1 MEMIMCPVDLNNCR
15 HVRSGAICW
24 CRYVMYAQVFGHT
37 QFRKP
42 KAFHRTWAISEKSG
56 AQLLFILE
64 HWHILELIREKKVES
79 DRHIWGFLL
88 QKSDSQNPRSDRQS
102 HSQPAMVPSRLLTG
116 THERK
121 SCQWLRA
128 GFGIRQIW
136 LWALVLPLN
145 CLADFQQDI
154 SSHPIFVFFFV
165 NASSQDSLCRIKRDN
180 MGPEW

>member
-1 MEMIMCPVDLNNCR
+1 
-15 HVRSGAICW
+15 
-24 CRYVMYAQVFGHT
+24 MYAQVFGHT
-37 QFRKP
+37 QFCKP
-42 KAFHRTWAISEKSG
+42 KAFHRTWTISEKSG
-56 AQLLFILE
+56 ANSSSFWNTGIFWSLSG
-64 HWHILELIREKKVES
+64 EKKV

-145 CLADFQQDI
+145 CLTDFQQDI

-165 NASSQDSLCRIKRDN
+165 NASSQDSLCRIKSDN